1 MESFLTWH
9 ISFFVDGGGNDFVC
23 DGGKVLLFSKVLK

>member
-9 ISFFVDGGGNDFVC
+9 ISFFGGGDDFVC